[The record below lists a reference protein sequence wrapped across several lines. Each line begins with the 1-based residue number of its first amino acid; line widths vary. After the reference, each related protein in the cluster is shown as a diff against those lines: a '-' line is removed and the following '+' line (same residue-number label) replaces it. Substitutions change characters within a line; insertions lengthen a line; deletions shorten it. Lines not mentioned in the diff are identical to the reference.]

1 LPSEGLV
8 ARTTRELRRLVRR
21 AFRPFI
27 FIRVRPYS
35 TRYGTDRGT
44 PLDRVY
50 IERFID
56 QHAAAVHGD
65 VLEVNDDRY
74 TVQFGRDYRSHVVDI
89 RRTNPH
95 ATLIADL
102 CEPGSLPREHFDCV
116 ILTHTIQLVE
126 DPAAALANIHAS
138 LVPGGVALI
147 TVPSLSRLDLGDR
160 DYWRWVPSGL
170 EALCQRAMPGTDVEV
185 QAYGNAGAGA
195 AFFVGLSAENVGRR
209 ILNRD
214 DPNFPVV
221 TCARVTKP

>member
-1 LPSEGLV
+1 
-8 ARTTRELRRLVRR
+8 VRR
-21 AFRPFI
+21 VFRPFI

-35 TRYGTDRGT
+35 PRYGANRGT

-50 IERFID
+50 IERFVA
-56 QHAAAVHGD
+56 QHAAAIRGE

-74 TVQFGRDYRSHVVDI
+74 TAQFGGSCRSHVVDI
-89 RRTNPH
+89 RPTNPR
-95 ATLIADL
+95 ATIVADL
-102 CEPGSLPREHFDCV
+102 CVVGSLPPERFDCV

-126 DPAAALANIHAS
+126 DPAAAVENVYAA

-160 DYWRWVPSGL
+160 DYWRWTPLGL
-170 EALCQRAMPGTDVEV
+170 ETLCQRALPDADVAV

-195 AFFVGLSAENVGRR
+195 AFFVGLSAENVGSRLLR
-209 ILNRD
+209 RD

-221 TCARVTKP
+221 TCARIDKR